1 MNYVCLSPHFPPNY
15 INFSQRLKDCG
26 ANVLAIGSEPY
37 DSLPQ
42 TLKEAMTEYYR
53 VDSLEDDEAL
63 VRACGHFVHRYG
75 RLNRVESHNEH
86 WLFTDAGLRSD
97 FNVPGLKKEDM
108 GVIKYK
114 SRMKELFQQAGV
126 PVARGKVFKT
136 REEALALINEMGY
149 PVCAKPDSGVG
160 ASHTYKLK
168 SGEDLDRFLQ
178 LKPPVDYIM
187 EEFIEGEIHT
197 FDGLTDSIGR
207 VVFQNSYVFDRGVME
222 TVNDNLDMFYH
233 NQRVIPEDL
242 LDYGLK
248 VVEAFQLKERFF
260 HIEFFRTGEGK
271 LIVMEVNVRPPGGLS
286 MDLFNYAT
294 EGDLYLKYA
303 QLVTG
308 QPVKTIGEAPYHV
321 AYAGLKQGEG
331 VHHVHSQEEI
341 LTRYGQ
347 LVIHQG
353 PIDSIFAPA
362 IGHYAYVLRHEELAP
377 LKEAAAFILERV

>member
-1 MNYVCLSPHFPPNY
+1 MNYLCLSPHFPPNY

-37 DSLPQ
+37 DDLPQ
-42 TLKEAMTEYYR
+42 TLKEALTEYYR
-53 VDSLEDDEAL
+53 VDSLEDYDSL
-63 VRACGHFVHRYG
+63 VRACGFFVHRYG

-86 WLFTDAGLRSD
+86 WLFTDAKLRSD
-97 FNVPGLKKEDM
+97 FNVPGLKAEDM
-108 GVIKYK
+108 GTIKYK
-114 SRMKELFQQAGV
+114 SRMKELFQKAGV
-126 PVARGKVFKT
+126 PVARGRVIISK
-136 REEALALINEMGY
+136 EEALALIDETGY

-160 ASHTYKLK
+160 AAHTYKLK
-168 SGEDLDRFLQ
+168 SEEDLDRFFAV
-178 LKPPVDYIM
+178 KPPLDYIM

-197 FDGLTDSIGR
+197 FDGLTDGDGR

-242 LDYGLK
+242 LDYGLR

-271 LIVMEVNVRPPGGLS
+271 LIVMEVNVRPPGGWS
-286 MDLFNYAT
+286 MDLFNIAT
-294 EGDLYLKYA
+294 ERDLYLTYA

-308 QPVKTIGEAPYHV
+308 QPTEPINLTPYHV

-341 LTRYGQ
+341 LTRYGH
-347 LVIHQG
+347 LVIHHG

-362 IGHYAYVLRHEELAP
+362 IGNYAYVLRAEELEP
-377 LKEAAAFILERV
+377 LKDAAEFILERD